1 MKKKI
6 LTFVCTAA
14 GLSVVLTAGLIHM
27 AVYQDIYEDL
37 KQTAASAAEYIGAA
51 CELMG
56 IGYLESLP
64 REALGLRI
72 TLIAANGRVLYDTA
86 ADAGRLPNHLD
97 RPEVRGAL
105 EAGAGESERL
115 SETIS
120 KQTYYYAVRLN
131 DGSILRTANTTDSVF
146 IRMLNLVL
154 ISLGIVVVVFMIILA
169 AGSQVTEKIVAPI
182 NRIDLDNPEDSAAYD
197 ELTPLLSR
205 IKKQNDAIAAQ
216 LEETRKRQ
224 NEFNAITDNMMEGLL
239 VLDQDG
245 RILSCNKSA
254 GSLLGIHQKQ
264 VEYQNALAVRRDE
277 PFRGALEKAL
287 DGRLAEAELSVGQ
300 RYLRLFANPVKYR
313 DAVQGIILVI
323 LDVTERADRDRLRR
337 EFTANVSHEL
347 KTPLMVI
354 SGFAEIM
361 AGGLVKQGDMPQFA
375 EKIYGEVQRLISL
388 VDDIITLSR
397 LDEGGDI
404 YEKEEVDLLALAQ
417 GAAGRLSAAAAGRK
431 LSLTVDGDP
440 ARMPGVPRVLD
451 EMLFNLIDNA
461 VKYNVEGGAVR
472 VSVET
477 LPGENIVTVED
488 TGIGI
493 PEDERD
499 RIFERFYRADKSR
512 SGAVEGTGLGLSIVK
527 HGAALHDAKIEVQS
541 DGKKGT
547 RFTLRFPVR
556 YCLRNKEITFSE
568 RVLTDFE

>member
-1 MKKKI
+1 MRKKI
-6 LTFVCTAA
+6 LTFVCVAA
-14 GLSVVLTAGLIHM
+14 GLSVAVTAALIHM
-27 AVYQDIYEDL
+27 AVYQDISGDL

-51 CELMG
+51 CESLGM
-56 IGYLESLP
+56 GYLESLP
-64 REALGLRI
+64 REDGGLRI
-72 TLIAANGRVLYDTA
+72 TLIAADGRVLYDTA
-86 ADAGRLPNHLD
+86 ADAGRLPSHLD

-105 EAGAGESERL
+105 ESGAGESERL

-154 ISLGIVVVVFMIILA
+154 ISLGIGVIVFMLILA
-169 AGSQVTEKIVAPI
+169 AGSRVTEKIVAPI
-182 NRIDLDNPEDSAAYD
+182 NRIDLDNPADSVTYD

-205 IKKQNDAIAAQ
+205 IKQQNDAIAAQ

-224 NEFNAITDNMMEGLL
+224 NEFNAITDNMREGLL

-264 VEYQNALAVRRDE
+264 VEYQNALTVRRDE

-287 DGRLAEAELSVGQ
+287 KGGLAEAELSAGQ
-300 RYLRLFANPVKYR
+300 RYLRLFANPVTYR
-313 DAVQGIILVI
+313 DAVQGVIMVI

-361 AGGLVKQGDMPQFA
+361 AGGLAKPADMPQFA
-375 EKIYGEVQRLISL
+375 GKIYGEARRLITL
-388 VDDIITLSR
+388 VDDIMTLSR
-397 LDEGGDI
+397 LDEGGGS
-404 YEKEEVDLLALAQ
+404 YGKTEEADLLALAR

-431 LSLTVDGDP
+431 LTLTVDGEP
-440 ARMPGVPRVLD
+440 ARMPGIPRVLD

-472 VSVET
+472 VFVET
-477 LPGENIVTVED
+477 LPDEIRVTVED
-488 TGIGI
+488 SGIGI

-512 SGAVEGTGLGLSIVK
+512 GGAVEGTGLGLSIVK
-527 HGAALHDAKIEVQS
+527 HGAALHGAKIEAQS
-541 DGKKGT
+541 GGEKGS
-547 RFTLRFPVR
+547 RFILRFPR
-556 YCLRNKEITFSE
+556 
-568 RVLTDFE
+568 

>member
-6 LTFVCTAA
+6 LAFVCAAA
-14 GLSVVLTAGLIHM
+14 GLSIVLTAGLIHM
-27 AVYQDIYEDL
+27 AVYHDISEDL
-37 KQTAASAAEYIGAA
+37 KQTSAAAAEYIGAA

-64 REALGLRI
+64 REGRGLRI
-72 TLIAANGRVLYDTA
+72 TLIAADGQVLYDTA
-86 ADAGRLPNHLD
+86 ADAGRLPSHLD
-97 RPEVRGAL
+97 RPEVRDARELGS
-105 EAGAGESERL
+105 GESVRL

-120 KQTYYYAVRLN
+120 RQTYYYAVRLN
-131 DGSILRTANTTDSVF
+131 DGSVLRTANTTGSVF
-146 IRMLNLVL
+146 IRMLNLAL
-154 ISLGIVVVVFMIILA
+154 ISLGIVIVVFLFILA
-169 AGSQVTEKIVAPI
+169 VGSQITEKIVAPI
-182 NRIDLDNPEDSAAYD
+182 NRIDLDNPEDCAAYD

-254 GSLLGIHQKQ
+254 GNLLGINQKL
-264 VEYQNALAVRRDE
+264 VEYQNALTVRRDE

-287 DGRLAEAELSVGQ
+287 GGRLAEAEITVGQ
-300 RYLRLFANPVKYR
+300 RYLRLFANPVKYLNL
-313 DAVQGIILVI
+313 VQGVIMVI

-361 AGGLVKQGDMPQFA
+361 AGGLAKPEDMPQFA
-375 EKIYGEVQRLISL
+375 EKIYGEAQRLINL

-397 LDEGGDI
+397 LDEGGDM
-404 YEKEEVDLLALAQ
+404 YEQEEVDLLALAQ
-417 GAAGRLSAAAAGRK
+417 GAAGRLSAAAASRK
-431 LSLTVDGDP
+431 LTLTVEGE
-440 ARMPGVPRVLD
+440 AAHIAGVPHVLD

-472 VSVET
+472 VSVEA
-477 LPGENIVTVED
+477 LPGEKVVTVED

-499 RIFERFYRADKSR
+499 RVFERFYRADKSR
-512 SGAVEGTGLGLSIVK
+512 SAAVEGTGLGLSIVK

-541 DGKKGT
+541 DGTTGT
-547 RFTLRFPVR
+547 RFTLRFPV
-556 YCLRNKEITFSE
+556 S
-568 RVLTDFE
+568 